1 MERPSGPNPA
11 QMGLPGNP
19 AQGRR
24 AALAAGINIPP
35 PPPIPKTVRKIPSNS
50 GLTASAPIA
59 QSQVIV
65 LARDAMK
72 KAVEENQSQV
82 AEASAVSSE
91 LKPGVTVNLSHKN
104 IQKLPEEVV
113 DVIKDQL
120 ERLALSHNKISSFP
134 ARFAECTLLRYL
146 NVRNNRISEFPLPL
160 CDLKSLEI
168 LDLGRNQ
175 LRNLPPD
182 IARLTSLKVFAVQKN
197 LIKELP
203 LCLADMGSLQM
214 IKLDGNPIVFPPREI
229 LQAQASSPPND
240 GFLKETEVKELTV
253 TIAIKKFL
261 RQHANDRMEAEAAA
275 AGEDSSEGVETPRL
289 APIKRPASGR
299 FPIKVNGT
307 DVPDLRSPNTA
318 PRPPPIPTRSHYRG
332 LSQQSTSS
340 IRRPGVMPLTM
351 GGNVNERVRSNSET
365 LLQARNQYSGDR
377 QRRMASI
384 SKRTQELGTLDETQ
398 ANNRFSHYR
407 GLSHGSAMQAP
418 NGTSMTIKS
427 PNSPAEPFLQRPIYV
442 RRLSV
447 LPERRRES
455 KYIDP
460 VLEAAKGILYSVF
473 QIHPMIQ
480 MLMHLTSDGTS
491 KRSSLEIVFYNTN
504 VHVEELEQEI
514 QRHEAAIETEDSG
527 YKENESVQRACITL
541 VNAYAHVC
549 SLLATNVDLFIEN
562 GDPRYIRTLL
572 MLLYNSIMELRVTVS
587 NPSPDAGFRRA
598 ASRAA
603 MGDTIRPQPHSRESS
618 VTPTADRPGHGLRSR
633 SGNFV
638 HNPSNLRVA
647 TDVPLNPLQVPY
659 INGTG
664 RTATVTPTPR
674 SGESWTSTSSRGVN
688 GDFTE
693 EDRVFERIY
702 LSLQRSTDWIMRSLP
717 SLNSQFGACLDN
729 AIAHSTPKVVQ
740 YWRALILKCNTAI
753 QNTET
758 LKKRLS
764 LIKLKEPGIRTHSA
778 FWALCTNFIDAW
790 AELGKMI
797 KHITNGVPEVQLPN
811 DTRQRLRP
819 VQHSIKE
826 TRDLIRA
833 SPWSDSLRAHNHSNS
848 TSSSLGGS
856 FSQSQMPAA
865 QSQLPMTPQ
874 SAALGPAVQATV
886 ATPQSASF
894 AKAFNGGVFER
905 ADALISMGGRSMHG
919 SRTGTMSSAGSSSL
933 NSITSMSSNDELM
946 TPNTAV
952 SPGPGPYSG
961 QLPFRLGNG
970 SRVAL

>member
-24 AALAAGINIPP
+24 AAFAAGINIPP

-72 KAVEENQSQV
+72 KAVEENHSQA

-120 ERLALSHNKISSFP
+120 E
-134 ARFAECTLLRYL
+134 
-146 NVRNNRISEFPLPL
+146 RISEFPLPL

-214 IKLDGNPIVFPPREI
+214 IKLDGNPIVFPPKEI
-229 LQAQASSPPND
+229 LQAQASSPPNE

-253 TIAIKKFL
+253 TTAIKKFL

-289 APIKRPASGR
+289 APMKRPASGR

-307 DVPDLRSPNTA
+307 DVPDLRSPNNA

-332 LSQQSTSS
+332 LSQQSTS

-365 LLQARNQYSGDR
+365 LLQARNQYSGER

-398 ANNRFSHYR
+398 VNNRFSHYR

-427 PNSPAEPFLQRPIYV
+427 PASPAEPFLQRPIYV

-674 SGESWTSTSSRGVN
+674 SGESWTSTSSRGMN

-693 EDRVFERIY
+693 DDRVFERIY

-717 SLNSQFGACLDN
+717 ALNSQFGACLDN

-797 KHITNGVPEVQLPN
+797 KHITNVVPEVQLPN

-833 SPWSDSLRAHNHSNS
+833 SPWSNSLHAHNHSSS

-856 FSQSQMPAA
+856 FSQGQVPVT

-933 NSITSMSSNDELM
+933 NSITSISSNDELMM

-952 SPGPGPYSG
+952 SPGPGSYGG

>member
-1 MERPSGPNPA
+1 MERPSGPNLA

-24 AALAAGINIPP
+24 AAFAAGINIPP

-50 GLTASAPIA
+50 GLTASAPIT

-214 IKLDGNPIVFPPREI
+214 IKLDGNPIVFPPKEI

-299 FPIKVNGT
+299 FPIK
-307 DVPDLRSPNTA
+307 
-318 PRPPPIPTRSHYRG
+318 
-332 LSQQSTSS
+332 
-340 IRRPGVMPLTM
+340 
-351 GGNVNERVRSNSET
+351 
-365 LLQARNQYSGDR
+365 
-377 QRRMASI
+377 
-384 SKRTQELGTLDETQ
+384 
-398 ANNRFSHYR
+398 
-407 GLSHGSAMQAP
+407 
-418 NGTSMTIKS
+418 
-427 PNSPAEPFLQRPIYV
+427 
-442 RRLSV
+442 
-447 LPERRRES
+447 RRRES
-455 KYIDP
+455 KHIDP

-514 QRHEAAIETEDSG
+514 QRHEVAIETVDSG

-674 SGESWTSTSSRGVN
+674 SGESWASTSSRGVN

-833 SPWSDSLRAHNHSNS
+833 SPWSDSLRAHNHSSS

-856 FSQSQMPAA
+856 FSQSQVPAA

-952 SPGPGPYSG
+952 SPGPGSYGG